1 MNYASAEANPTS
13 HKHLFSSEVVGLASA
28 DVNNVRNNMKFK
40 DCGNTPLGLYPLVDR
55 AYKLKTLYEL
65 GITTAQLRTK
75 DLKNEA
81 LENEIKKA
89 IEISKQYKARL
100 FINDFWELAIKHK
113 AYGIHLG
120 QEDLETANLEEIH
133 HAGIRLGVS
142 THTTKEI
149 EMALSIEP
157 SYLAIGPIFETT
169 SKVVNYNT
177 VGTGELAKWSK
188 SVHYPIVA
196 IGGINLSNI
205 KNIINI
211 KTVDGIAIISEILEK
226 NEISP
231 SKTKALLKLFSK
243 K

>member
-1 MNYASAEANPTS
+1 
-13 HKHLFSSEVVGLASA
+13 
-28 DVNNVRNNMKFK
+28 MKFK
-40 DCGNTPLGLYPLVDR
+40 DCGNTPLGIYPLVNR
-55 AYKLKTLYEL
+55 AYKLKILYKL
-65 GITTAQLRTK
+65 GVTTAQLRVK
-75 DLKNEA
+75 DLKETA
-81 LENEIKKA
+81 LEEEIKKA
-89 IEISKQYKARL
+89 IEISNQFNVRL

-120 QEDLETANLEEIH
+120 QEDLETADLNAIH
-133 HAGIRLGVS
+133 QADIRLGVS

-149 EMALSIEP
+149 EMALEIEP

-177 VGTGELAKWSK
+177 VGIEELKNWSK
-188 SVHYPIVA
+188 NVHYPIVA

-211 KTVDGIAIISEILEK
+211 KTIDGIAMISEFLEK
-226 NEISP
+226 NEISS
-231 SKTKALLKLFSK
+231 SKTKVLLKLFSK

>member
-1 MNYASAEANPTS
+1 MTFLS
-13 HKHLFSSEVVGLASA
+13 
-28 DVNNVRNNMKFK
+28 
-40 DCGNTPLGLYPLVDR
+40 CGNTPLGIYPLVDR
-55 AYKLKTLYEL
+55 SYKLETLFSL

-75 DLKNEA
+75 DLKDEA

-89 IEISKQYKARL
+89 IEISNQYKARL
-100 FINDFWELAIKHK
+100 FINDFWELAIKYK

-120 QEDLETANLEEIH
+120 QEDLETANLEAIH
-133 HAGIRLGVS
+133 HAKIRLGVS

-149 EMALSIEP
+149 EMALEIEP

-169 SKVVNYNT
+169 SKVVNYDT
-177 VGTGELAKWSK
+177 VGTEELAKWSK
-188 SVHYPIVA
+188 NVHYPIVA

-211 KTVDGIAIISEILEK
+211 ETVDGIAMISELLEN
-226 NEISP
+226 NEVS
-231 SKTKALLKLFSK
+231 SRKTKALLKLFSK